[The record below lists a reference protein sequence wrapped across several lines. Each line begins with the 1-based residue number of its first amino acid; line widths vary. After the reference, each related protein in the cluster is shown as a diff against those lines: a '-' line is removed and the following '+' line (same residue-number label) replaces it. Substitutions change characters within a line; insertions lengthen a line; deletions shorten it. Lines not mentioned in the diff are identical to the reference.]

1 MTYWDRGLLM
11 GLEGGGDRL
20 EWIGLCEYDKV
31 EDFLY
36 NPSNKKA
43 SREHPDFA
51 KILDCKLT
59 IQVGTTQL

>member
-1 MTYWDRGLLM
+1 M

-20 EWIGLCEYDKV
+20 EWICLCEYDKV
-31 EDFLY
+31 KDFLY
-36 NPSNKKA
+36 NPSHKKA